1 MKISVSKSSESESSV
16 SDESGL
22 EENIIK
28 DEELF
33 KEELP
38 EILDL
43 DKAIVEFKVAKE
55 YKFIYL
61 VYAVSK
67 KSRYFSPYNF
77 KIVPYKNIKENCF
90 FTLSNKGMMSHI
102 QNDVRFTPFTK
113 FEEDYRYY
121 QKIERVSC
129 L

>member
-1 MKISVSKSSESESSV
+1 MKFLASEHSESESSE

-22 EENIIK
+22 EEKIIK
-28 DEELF
+28 DEELL
-33 KEELP
+33 KEEPP

-43 DKAIVEFKVAKE
+43 DRAIKEFKIAKE

-67 KSRYFSPYNF
+67 KSKYFSPYNF
-77 KIVPYKNIKENCF
+77 KIVPFKNINKNCF
-90 FTLSNKGMMSHI
+90 FTLSNKGMMSHV
-102 QNDVRFTPFTK
+102 QDDVRFTPFTK